1 MPQSAAVVYRDARL
15 EQSVRRSKV
24 PSKNIWIGLTIAII
38 WVVVLITSLG
48 AAELTFG
55 DEPVILR
62 PAAIVNWFW
71 GLLATVFVLRT
82 TLFRRPEELGWGQT
96 DAYPWITVVVGV
108 TWVIALLATNMAPE
122 VVVNE
127 DITIP
132 IASIVAPPIAV
143 AVTLYACDFL
153 ISGFASRKPLAGA
166 VQYDDGSPDSADY

>member
-1 MPQSAAVVYRDARL
+1 M
-15 EQSVRRSKV
+15 

-38 WVVVLITSLG
+38 WLVVLVTSLG
-48 AAELTFG
+48 GPELTFG
-55 DEPVILR
+55 DEPVVLR

-96 DAYPWITVVVGV
+96 EAYPWITVVVGAS
-108 TWVIALLATNMAPE
+108 WVIALLTSNMAPE
-122 VVVNE
+122 VVINE
-127 DITIP
+127 DITVP

-153 ISGFASRKPLAGA
+153 ISGFASRKPLREIGRQNHEAA
-166 VQYDDGSPDSADY
+166 DSSADLGR